1 MKMAFDS
8 FGTSLW
14 QRLVAIEFQ
23 DVRGRRSHLKRVEVS
38 RVTSPQFLDSRAAIG
53 AFTQRARRNL

>member
-1 MKMAFDS
+1 MKMTFDS

-38 RVTSPQFLDSRAAIG
+38 RVTWL
-53 AFTQRARRNL
+53 